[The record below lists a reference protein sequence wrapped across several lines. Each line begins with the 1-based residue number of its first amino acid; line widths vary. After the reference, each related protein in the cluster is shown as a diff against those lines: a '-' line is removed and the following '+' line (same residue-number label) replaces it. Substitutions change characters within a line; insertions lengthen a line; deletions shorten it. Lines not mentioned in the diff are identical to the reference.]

1 MGEQTALA
9 LRLDQD
15 KVNVVVPTLYT
26 EDISPFLRLTM
37 QEIRVNPDPTY
48 GDVHC
53 IDRYIKMEAGDSKKV
68 PGYMLTAAKLSQFA
82 AAANLQVNYR
92 ESGII
97 EDTPTRV
104 KAVCIGAVQDAT
116 GDWRVLQATKALD
129 LDQLLKMS
137 KTPEQARQK
146 WLYRYEIVETGAR
159 LRLIRAALGLKT
171 AYSKEEV
178 SKPFAIVRVTP
189 RLEAPEIRE
198 AMLRRA
204 AASAHDVFGPPRQAG
219 LMAALPAARLGA
231 SVVDLDAGQPDTG
244 LPEDPDIPGGHP
256 PIGDPPGGPGTAP
269 EPSASGGAGL
279 FPNGSPAPAN
289 GQAPSA
295 APRRAAAP
303 AGHCSNCGV
312 AIPAAVV
319 EFSTRRFHRALCRE
333 CQAEQK
339 AGGDS

>member
-26 EDISPFLRLTM
+26 EDISPFLRLVV
-37 QEIRVNPDPTY
+37 QELRVNPDPVY
-48 GDVHC
+48 GDVHY
-53 IDRYIKMEAGDSKKV
+53 IERYVKTEGGGGKQVAGF
-68 PGYMLTAAKLSQFA
+68 MLTAAKVSQFA
-82 AAANLQVNYR
+82 AAANLQINYR
-92 ESGII
+92 ESGVV

-104 KAVCIGAVQDAT
+104 KAVCVGAVQDAT
-116 GDWRVLQATKALD
+116 GDWRILQATKALD
-129 LDQLLKMS
+129 LEQLVKS
-137 KTPEQARQK
+137 VGEKQAQQK
-146 WLYRYEIVETGAR
+146 WLFRYEIVETGAR
-159 LRLIRAALGLKT
+159 LRLVRAALGLKT
-171 AYSKEEV
+171 AYSHDEIA
-178 SKPFAIVRVTP
+178 KPFAIVRVTP
-189 RLEAPEIRE
+189 RLDAPEMRE

-204 AASAHDVFGPPRQAG
+204 AASSSEVFGGPRP
-219 LMAALPAARLGA
+219 AALAAPASRGP
-231 SVVDLDAGQPDTG
+231 VVDLDAGQVDNG
-244 LPEDPDIPGGHP
+244 LPESPDIPAGRP
-256 PIGDPPGGPGTAP
+256 PIGDPPGGPGAAP

-289 GQAPSA
+289 GQAPSG